1 MEPWSVDGA
10 YVGYPTPKTQKKN
23 IFFQKNRKTTQP
35 EKPGKNREMAEK
47 KQEISWFWGH
57 QFFFDVNFKYL
68 MVHTHSQVK
77 IRPKLDQ
84 N

>member
-10 YVGYPTPKTQKKN
+10 YVGYPTPKTQNFFFFKK
-23 IFFQKNRKTTQP
+23 T
-35 EKPGKNREMAEK
+35 EKPPNPRNREKTGKWPRKSK
-47 KQEISWFWGH
+47 KFLGFGAIS
-57 QFFFDVNFKYL
+57 FFFDVNFKYL